1 MSALRGV
8 RVVVVGGG
16 LSGLVAARELSK
28 QQAIVHLVE
37 ARERLGGRVWTLRDD
52 SFSTEPVEL
61 GGEFI
66 DDEHKAIR
74 ELARTLGLELTRVLR
89 GGFGLA
95 LETNG
100 RLRIHTTQRSI
111 WRAFKRTLA
120 EDAKAF
126 ENVDCDWNSSTAAA
140 LARHSLDDLLRVRRA
155 SADVRGMA
163 AALRGFFLADS
174 DALSALMG
182 VELSMADTD
191 PGHVPIFRVKGGN
204 DLLINALARAKGVLF
219 SLRRTVRRIQQTE
232 KDVRITMTESHG
244 QLETLRADYVVITV
258 PTPVLRQWM
267 FSPPLPAEQ
276 RAAIESLSYGLA
288 TKTLLRF
295 DTRWWRRADKPA
307 SARLRRGRPR
317 AFGTT
322 LPVGAVWEATETA
335 RTPAVLTLLAG
346 GRASG
351 ELQALL
357 EEGGAAAVAERLRW
371 LGTPEP
377 VREVRSMTWERDP
390 RSRGGY
396 AFFGV
401 SFDPGLKDRLARA
414 FGRVL
419 FAGDH
424 TNPNYQG
431 YMNGAV
437 ESGQRVAKELA
448 VIERMRQM

>member
-1 MSALRGV
+1 MFALRGV

-74 ELARTLGLELTRVLR
+74 DLARTLGLELTRVLR

-95 LETNG
+95 LETNR
-100 RLRIHTTQRSI
+100 RLRIHTNQRSI

-126 ENVDCDWNSSTAAA
+126 DEVECDWNSSIAAA
-140 LARHSLDDLLRVRRA
+140 LARHSLDDLLRARRA
-155 SADVRGMA
+155 SADVRGLA
-163 AALRGFFLADS
+163 VALRGFFLADS
-174 DALSALMG
+174 DALSALVG
-182 VELSMADTD
+182 VELSMSDTD

-204 DLLINALARAKGVLF
+204 DLFVNALARTKDVLF
-219 SLRRTVRRIQQTE
+219 SLQRTVKRIQQTDQ
-232 KDVRITMTESHG
+232 DVRITMAESHG
-244 QLETLRADYVVITV
+244 ELETLDADYVVITV
-258 PTPVLRQWM
+258 PPPVLRRWM

-276 RAAIESLSYGLA
+276 RVAIESLSYGLA

-295 DTRWWRRADKPA
+295 DRRWWRRA
-307 SARLRRGRPR
+307 GTPR

-335 RTPAVLTLLAG
+335 RSPAVLTLLAG

-357 EEGGAAAVAERLRW
+357 EDGGADAVAERLRW

-401 SFDPGLKDRLARA
+401 SFDPGLKDRLSRA

-448 VIERMRQM
+448 VIERMRRVSPMQSRA